1 MRTIQSP
8 GVEIREIDLSQV
20 AFQPTG
26 TNVFLAGFA
35 QRGPTD
41 EVLQITSVQELE
53 QIYGA
58 PVTPAERYFYH
69 SAKQIVT
76 DSNANLYVNR
86 LPYGSGAGYGYG
98 SSFGALVYPLVTL
111 EETDSLVWR
120 ASKSIAASAFDFS
133 DSGYDLD
140 QITNIVEPEFSS
152 AQIITLTSSGLSF
165 YNKDLSVLDDFSLY
179 KLKLVVGMFGNPA
192 TSVEAVDTITNTF
205 VSGADV
211 SVTNN
216 ISVSA
221 GTYVL
226 GAPKFFELTLDQY
239 NSVIEGT
246 GFNWS
251 STSDALSNINTI
263 ADFGKAGLIILNKGQ
278 TVTEAQAEGFYAAI
292 TDNTNA
298 EPTTD
303 HDSIL
308 HAYTVTQAAP
318 STGLYGDGFTEIPEE
333 RLNFS
338 LSGGSDA
345 GISRDDS
352 NISYNLE
359 RTFYNFADS
368 TSEKFDDTLSISLY
382 KLRRSIYTPDAIKM
396 DYVLERNHIGS
407 LDFNRKIQDVN
418 GGEAVSYFISAPQK
432 ESRNIKIIVNDNIT
446 NRGGDTWLDSTGVPR
461 KKVRLYT
468 RSAIKALAGNV
479 ATGTRFGGYYHDYVS
494 LSSQLGYVD
503 ALYPTGAYT
512 NLNVKT
518 KDIGNLPTKIEN
530 ALYKVENDEL
540 FDLDL
545 VVEGGLGTIYTTCCA
560 NQVTYFDDTVVSDN
574 FLTGL
579 SLLKTT
585 GEYQSPVDSSQDL
598 RALYHTIYSKFDTF
612 CSSARKDCMFIA
624 DPLRQIFVKG
634 ENSKVLPNAS
644 NSFSKDIYTALR
656 HLFELANSNYSCT
669 YGNWAKVYDPVA
681 GLNIWIPFSPF
692 AACSFVNTDSNYYP
706 WYAPAGFTRG
716 RVRNVLE
723 LAVAPKQKERDQLY
737 KIAVN
742 PVAFFPGDGI
752 TIFGQKTMQRQ
763 PSAFDRINV
772 RRLFLYLEKATKKTV
787 KYFVFEPNTTFTRT
801 RLVNTLNPIFNF
813 AKSTQGVADYMIV
826 SDKRNNTPDTID
838 NNELVVD
845 IYIKPVRASEF
856 ILVNFIATRTGAS
869 FSELISGPRL

>member
-8 GVEIREIDLSQV
+8 GVEIREVDISQV

-41 EVLQITSVQELE
+41 EIIQITSIQELE
-53 QIYGA
+53 QVYGA

-69 SAKQIVT
+69 SAKQIIT
-76 DSNANLYVNR
+76 DSNASLYVNR
-86 LPYGSGAGYGYG
+86 LPYGPGAGYGYG
-98 SSFGALVYPLVTL
+98 SSYGALVYPVVTL
-111 EETDSLVWR
+111 ETDNSTVVWR
-120 ASKSIAASAFDFS
+120 VTKSIASSAFDLGTTDPTIVATASFS
-133 DSGYDLD
+133 DTDFIYLSSNGLQFSDTGYAKLTDLEYKSL
-140 QITNIVEPEFSS
+140 IAGLTASS
-152 AQIITLTSSGLSF
+152 IAAVSALT
-165 YNKDLSVLDDFSLY
+165 
-179 KLKLVVGMFGNPA
+179 
-192 TSVEAVDTITNTF
+192 
-205 VSGADV
+205 DV
-211 SVTNN
+211 STSFFSAGEVTKTNN
-216 ISVSA
+216 IAVSA

-239 NSVIEGT
+239 NAVIEGT
-246 GFNWS
+246 AFSWS
-251 STSDALSNINTI
+251 TTSTDVSLITSV
-263 ADFGKAGLIILNKGQ
+263 ADFGKAGLILLNKGQ
-278 TVTEAQAEGFYAAI
+278 TVTESNAEGFYAAI

-308 HAYTVTQAAP
+308 KAYTITQTAP
-318 STGLYGDGFTEIPEE
+318 SVGLYGTGFTEIPSE

-338 LSGGSDA
+338 LSGGSDG
-345 GISRDDS
+345 GIVRDDS
-352 NISYNLE
+352 NLSYNLE
-359 RTFYNFADS
+359 RTFYNFPDS
-368 TSEKFDDTLSISLY
+368 TSEKFDDTLSISIY

-396 DYVLERNHIGS
+396 DYILERNHIGS

-432 ESRNIKIIVNDNIT
+432 ESRAVKIIVNDYIT
-446 NRGGDTWLDSTGVPR
+446 NRGGDTWLNAVGVPN
-461 KKVRLYT
+461 KKIRLYSN
-468 RSAIKALAGNV
+468 SAVKTLASDNT
-479 ATGTRFGGYYHDYVS
+479 TGKRFGGYYLDYVGLAAS
-494 LSSQLGYVD
+494 FNTSD
-503 ALYPTGAYT
+503 ALYATGPYT
-512 NLNVKT
+512 SLDIKA
-518 KDIGNLPTKIEN
+518 KDMGNLPVKIEN

-540 FDLDL
+540 FDLDI
-545 VVEGGLGTIYTTCCA
+545 VVEGGLGTIFTTCCA
-560 NQVTYFDDTVVSDN
+560 NQVTYFDDTVVSEN
-574 FLTGL
+574 FATGL
-579 SLLKTT
+579 NLLKTT
-585 GEYQSPVDSSQDL
+585 GEYVSPVDATQDL
-598 RALYHTIYSKFDTF
+598 RALYSTIFQRFDTF
-612 CSSARKDCMFIA
+612 CSQSRKDCMFIA

-634 ENSKVLPNAS
+634 ENSKVLPNAN
-644 NSFSKDIYTALR
+644 NSFSRDIYTSLK

-669 YGNWAKVYDPVA
+669 YGNWAKIYDAVA
-681 GLNIWIPFSPF
+681 GLNVWVPFSSF
-692 AACSFVNTDSNYYP
+692 AATSFANTDSNFYP

-737 KIAVN
+737 KISVN

-772 RRLFLYLEKATKKTV
+772 RRMFLYLEKATKKTV

-801 RLVNTLNPIFNF
+801 RLVNALNPVFNF
-813 AKSTQGVADYMIV
+813 AKSTEGVTDYMIV
-826 SDKRNNTPDTID
+826 SDKRNNTPDSID

-869 FSELISGPRL
+869 FNELVSGPRL

>member
-8 GVEIREIDLSQV
+8 GVEIREIDASQV
-20 AFQPTG
+20 AFQPVG

-86 LPYGSGAGYGYG
+86 LPYGPGAGYGYG
-98 SSFGALVYPLVTL
+98 SSYGALVYPLVTL
-111 EETDSLVWR
+111 KQNNSVTVWR
-120 ASKSIAASAFDFS
+120 ATKSVPASAFNLGSTAISAVTSVSLNEADF
-133 DSGYDLD
+133 
-140 QITNIVEPEFSS
+140 
-152 AQIITLTSSGLSF
+152 ITLSASGIAF
-165 YNKDLSVLDDFSLY
+165 TDLTYS
-179 KLKLVVGMFGNPA
+179 KL
-192 TSVEAVDTITNTF
+192 TNTEYTSLLSALLSST
-205 VSGADV
+205 VA
-211 SVTNN
+211 SVTAGND
-216 ISVSA
+216 IKASFFSAGEVTVSTDITTTE

-239 NSVIEGT
+239 NAVIEGT
-246 GFNWS
+246 AFNWS
-251 STSDALSNINTI
+251 SASDVLSGINSV
-263 ADFGKAGLIILNKGQ
+263 ADFGKAGLILLNKGQ

-308 HAYTVTQAAP
+308 NAYTVTQNAP
-318 STGLYGDGFTEIPEE
+318 ASGLYGDGFTQIPLE

-338 LSGGSDA
+338 LSGGSDT
-345 GISRDDS
+345 GVVRDDS

-359 RTFYNFADS
+359 RTFYNFPDS
-368 TSEKFDDTLSISLY
+368 TTEKFDDTLSISVY

-432 ESRNIKIIVNDNIT
+432 ESRAVKIIVNDNIT
-446 NRGGDTWLDSTGVPR
+446 NRGGDTWLNEVGVPR

-468 RSAIKALAGNV
+468 RSTLKALEADNTSGY
-479 ATGTRFGGYYHDYVS
+479 RFGGYYHDFVS
-494 LSSQLGYVD
+494 LSAKLGYSD
-503 ALYPTGAYT
+503 ALYPTGPYT
-512 NLNVKT
+512 NLNIKT

-560 NQVTYFDDTVVSDN
+560 NKVTYFDDTVVSDN
-574 FLTGL
+574 FAAGLTN
-579 SLLKTT
+579 LKTT
-585 GEYQSPVDSSQDL
+585 GEYSSPSDSSQDL
-598 RALYHTIYSKFDTF
+598 RGLYHTIFSRFDTF

-644 NSFSKDIYTALR
+644 NSFSRDIYTALKN
-656 HLFELANSNYSCT
+656 LFGLANTNYSCS

-681 GLNIWIPFSPF
+681 GLNIWVPFSPF
-692 AACSFVNTDSNYYP
+692 AATSFVNTDANYYP

-716 RVRNVLE
+716 KVRNVLE
-723 LAVAPKQKERDQLY
+723 LAIAPKQKERDQLY
-737 KIAVN
+737 KISIN

-826 SDKRNNTPDTID
+826 SDKRNNTPDSID

-856 ILVNFIATRTGAS
+856 ILVNFIATRTGAN

>member
-8 GVEIREIDLSQV
+8 GVEIREIDISQV
-20 AFQPTG
+20 AFQPAG

-41 EVLQITSVQELE
+41 EVIQVTSIQELE
-53 QIYGA
+53 QIYGVPA
-58 PVTPAERYFYH
+58 TPAERYFYH

-76 DSNANLYVNR
+76 DSNASLYVNR
-86 LPYGSGAGYGYG
+86 LPYGPGAGYGYG
-98 SSFGALVYPLVTL
+98 SSYGALVYPLVTL
-111 EETDSLVWR
+111 EEDKSSTVWR
-120 ASKSIAASAFDFS
+120 ATKSVPSSAFDFAG
-133 DSGYDLD
+133 SGLDLSFLGG
-140 QITNIVEPEFSS
+140 ISVEWND
-152 AQIITLTSSGLSF
+152 AQISTLTSQGISL
-165 YNKDLSVLDDFSLY
+165 YNKDLAVLNDAKYNDLFIIMGYASNPSTIIEAQETVMASFLS
-179 KLKLVVGMFGNPA
+179 GNQ
-192 TSVEAVDTITNTF
+192 I
-205 VSGADV
+205 
-211 SVTNN
+211 SVTDN
-216 ISVSA
+216 IAVSA

-226 GAPKFFELTLDQY
+226 GAPKFFELSLDQY
-239 NSVIEGT
+239 NAVIEGT
-246 GFNWS
+246 AFNWS
-251 STSDALSNINTI
+251 TTSAVLSDINSV

-308 HAYTVTQAAP
+308 NAYTVTQAAP
-318 STGLYGDGFTEIPEE
+318 PTGLFGDGFTQIPAE

-338 LSGGSDA
+338 LSGGADT
-345 GISRDDS
+345 GVVRDNS

-359 RTFYNFADS
+359 QTFYNFPDS

-396 DYVLERNHIGS
+396 DYVLERNHMGS

-418 GGEAVSYFISAPQK
+418 GGEAVSYFISSPQK
-432 ESRNIKIIVNDNIT
+432 ESRSIKIIVNDYIT
-446 NRGGDTWLDSTGVPR
+446 NRGGDTWLNEVGIPR
-461 KKVRLYT
+461 KKVRLYS
-468 RSAIKALAGNV
+468 RSAIKTLKSDFSYGK
-479 ATGTRFGGYYHDYVS
+479 RFGGYYHDYVA
-494 LSSQLGYVD
+494 LSSYLGYTD
-503 ALYPTGAYT
+503 ALYPTGPYT
-512 NLNVKT
+512 NLNIKT
-518 KDIGNLPTKIEN
+518 KEIGDLPSKIEN

-545 VVEGGLGTIYTTCCA
+545 IVEGGLGTIFTTCCA

-574 FLTGL
+574 FAEGL

-585 GEYQSPVDSSQDL
+585 GDYQSPPEISKDL
-598 RALYHTIYSKFDTF
+598 RALYNAIFQRFDTF
-612 CSSARKDCMFIA
+612 CSQSRKDCMFIA

-634 ENSKVLPNAS
+634 ENSKVLPNAN
-644 NSFSKDIYTALR
+644 NSFSRDIYTSLK

-669 YGNWAKVYDPVA
+669 YGNWAKIYDPVA
-681 GLNIWIPFSPF
+681 GLNVWVPFSSF
-692 AACSFVNTDSNYYP
+692 AAASFANTDSNFYP

-723 LAVAPKQKERDQLY
+723 LAVTPKQKERDQLY
-737 KIAVN
+737 KISIN

-763 PSAFDRINV
+763 PSTFDRINV

-801 RLVNTLNPIFNF
+801 RLVNALNPIFNF
-813 AKSTQGVADYMIV
+813 AKSTEGVADYMIV
-826 SDKRNNTPDTID
+826 SDKRNNTPESID
-838 NNELVVD
+838 SNELVVD
-845 IYIKPVRASEF
+845 IYIKPIRASEF

-869 FSELISGPRL
+869 FNELVSGPRL

>member
-8 GVEIREIDLSQV
+8 GVEIREIDASQV
-20 AFQPTG
+20 AFQPVG

-86 LPYGSGAGYGYG
+86 LPYGPGAGYGYG
-98 SSFGALVYPLVTL
+98 SSYGALVYPLVTL
-111 EETDSLVWR
+111 KQNNSVPVWR
-120 ASKSIAASAFDFS
+120 ATKSVPSSAFDLGSTAISVVTSTSLNEADFIALS
-133 DSGYDLD
+133 TSGIPFTDL
-140 QITNIVEPEFSS
+140 TYSK
-152 AQIITLTSSGLSF
+152 LTSAEYTSLLSA
-165 YNKDLSVLDDFSLY
+165 LLY
-179 KLKLVVGMFGNPA
+179 S
-192 TSVEAVDTITNTF
+192 TVE
-205 VSGADV
+205 
-211 SVTNN
+211 SVTAGTD
-216 ISVSA
+216 IKASFFSAGEVEVSTDITTSE

-239 NSVIEGT
+239 NAVIEGT
-246 GFNWS
+246 AFNWS
-251 STSDALSNINTI
+251 SASDVLSGINSV
-263 ADFGKAGLIILNKGQ
+263 ADFGKAGLILLNKGQ

-308 HAYTVTQAAP
+308 NAYTVTQNAP
-318 STGLYGDGFTEIPEE
+318 ASGLYRDGFTQIPLE

-338 LSGGSDA
+338 LSGGSDT
-345 GISRDDS
+345 GVVRDDS

-359 RTFYNFADS
+359 RTFYNFPDS
-368 TSEKFDDTLSISLY
+368 TTEKFDDTLSISVY

-432 ESRNIKIIVNDNIT
+432 ESRAIKIIVNDNIT
-446 NRGGDTWLDSTGVPR
+446 NRGGDTWLNEVGIPR

-468 RSAIKALAGNV
+468 RSTLKALEADNTSGY
-479 ATGTRFGGYYHDYVS
+479 RFGGYYHDFVS
-494 LSSQLGYVD
+494 LSAKLDFSD
-503 ALYPTGAYT
+503 ALYPTGPYT
-512 NLNVKT
+512 NLNIKT

-560 NQVTYFDDTVVSDN
+560 NKVTYFDDTVVSDN
-574 FLTGL
+574 FATGL
-579 SLLKTT
+579 TNLKTT
-585 GEYQSPVDSSQDL
+585 GEYSEPSDGSQDL
-598 RALYHTIYSKFDTF
+598 RGLYHTIFSRFDTF

-644 NSFSKDIYTALR
+644 NSFSRDIYTALKN
-656 HLFELANSNYSCT
+656 LFGLANTNYSCS

-681 GLNIWIPFSPF
+681 GLNIWVPFSPF
-692 AACSFVNTDSNYYP
+692 AATSFVNTDANYYP

-716 RVRNVLE
+716 KVRNVLE
-723 LAVAPKQKERDQLY
+723 LAIAPKQKERDQLY
-737 KIAVN
+737 KISVN

-826 SDKRNNTPDTID
+826 SDKRNNTPDSID

-856 ILVNFIATRTGAS
+856 ILVNFIATRTGAN

>member
-8 GVEIREIDLSQV
+8 GVEIREIDASQI

-86 LPYGSGAGYGYG
+86 LPYGPGAGYGYG
-98 SSFGALVYPLVTL
+98 SSYGALVYPVAVLETNSSVVT
-111 EETDSLVWR
+111 WR
-120 ASKSIAASAFDFS
+120 ATKSVPASAFDLGSTAVSSVTSSLLSSSDFNSLSTNGILFTDLTYSKLSNATYASLLTALATSTVSSVTAGNDIKSSFFS
-133 DSGYDLD
+133 AGEVSVS
-140 QITNIVEPEFSS
+140 TNI
-152 AQIITLTSSGLSF
+152 
-165 YNKDLSVLDDFSLY
+165 
-179 KLKLVVGMFGNPA
+179 A
-192 TSVEAVDTITNTF
+192 TSN
-205 VSGADV
+205 
-211 SVTNN
+211 
-216 ISVSA
+216 

-239 NSVIEGT
+239 NAVIEGT
-246 GFNWS
+246 AFNWS
-251 STSDALSNINTI
+251 TTSGVLSDINSIT
-263 ADFGKAGLIILNKGQ
+263 DFGKAGLILLNKGQ

-298 EPTTD
+298 EPTSD

-308 HAYTVTQAAP
+308 NAYTVTQSAP
-318 STGLYGDGFTEIPEE
+318 STGLFGNGFTQIPTE
-333 RLNFS
+333 RLNFA
-338 LSGGSDA
+338 LSGGSDT
-345 GISRDDS
+345 GVVRDDS

-359 RTFYNFADS
+359 RTFYNFPDS
-368 TSEKFDDTLSISLY
+368 TTEKFDDTLSISVY

-432 ESRNIKIIVNDNIT
+432 ESRAVKIIVNDNIT
-446 NRGGDTWLDSTGVPR
+446 NRGSDTWLNEVGVPR

-468 RSAIKALAGNV
+468 RSTINALAADNT
-479 ATGTRFGGYYHDYVS
+479 TGKRFGGYYQEYVA
-494 LSSQLGYVD
+494 LSSVLGYSD
-503 ALYPTGAYT
+503 ALYPTGPYT
-512 NLNVKT
+512 NLNAKT
-518 KDIGNLPTKIEN
+518 KDIGNLPSKIEN
-530 ALYKVENDEL
+530 ALYKVENDEQ

-560 NQVTYFDDTVVSDN
+560 NQVSYFDDTVVSDN
-574 FLTGL
+574 FAAGL

-585 GEYQSPVDSSQDL
+585 GEYISPVDASQDL
-598 RALYHTIYSKFDTF
+598 RSLYHTIFSRFDTF

-634 ENSKVLPNAS
+634 DNSKVLPNAN
-644 NSFSKDIYTALR
+644 NSFSRDIYTALK
-656 HLFELANSNYSCT
+656 HLFELANSNYSCS
-669 YGNWAKVYDPVA
+669 YGNWAKIYDAVA
-681 GLNIWIPFSPF
+681 GLNVWVPFSPY
-692 AACSFVNTDSNYYP
+692 AATSFVNTDSNYYP

-723 LAVAPKQKERDQLY
+723 LAITPKQKERDQLY
-737 KIAVN
+737 KISVN

-826 SDKRNNTPDTID
+826 SDKRNNTPDSID

>member
-41 EVLQITSVQELE
+41 EVLQITSMQELE

-58 PVTPAERYFYH
+58 PITPAERYFYH

-98 SSFGALVYPLVTL
+98 SSYGALVYPLVTL
-111 EETDSLVWR
+111 EKSDLVLWR
-120 ASKSIAASAFDFS
+120 ATKSIPASAFNF
-133 DSGYDLD
+133 GGLD
-140 QITNIVEPEFSS
+140 ASIYEGFAGWTQTQLE
-152 AQIITLTSSGLSF
+152 TLCSQGLSI
-165 YNKDLSVLDDFSLY
+165 YDSSLAVLDDEKYNTL
-179 KLKLVVGMFGNPA
+179 LAWMGMWVDPNVFL
-192 TSVEAVDTITNTF
+192 EAQDTVMSSFISGGTIT
-205 VSGADV
+205 S
-211 SVTNN
+211 TNN
-216 ISVSA
+216 IAISA

-246 GFNWS
+246 AFNWS
-251 STSDALSNINTI
+251 PTSDDLSNINSI
-263 ADFGKAGLIILNKGQ
+263 SDFGKAGLIILNKGQ
-278 TVTEAQAEGFYAAI
+278 TVTEAQAEGFYVAI

-298 EPTTD
+298 EPTTN

-308 HAYTVTQAAP
+308 HAYTLTQPAP
-318 STGLYGDGFTEIPEE
+318 SNGLFGDGFTEIPEE

-407 LDFNRKIQDVN
+407 LDFNRKIQDIN

-432 ESRNIKIIVNDNIT
+432 ESRNIKIIVNDYIT
-446 NRGGDTWLDSTGVPR
+446 NRGSDTWLDATGVPR
-461 KKVRLYT
+461 KKIRLYT
-468 RSAIKALAGNV
+468 RSALNALKADPSVGA
-479 ATGTRFGGYYHDYVS
+479 RFGGYYHDYNA
-494 LSSQLGYVD
+494 LSTQLGYVD
-503 ALYPTGAYT
+503 ALYPTGPYT
-512 NLNVKT
+512 NLNIKT
-518 KDIGNLPTKIEN
+518 KDIGDLPSKIEN

-545 VVEGGLGTIYTTCCA
+545 VVEAGLGTIYTTCCA

-574 FLTGL
+574 FLAGL

-585 GEYQSPVDSSQDL
+585 GEYKSPTDSTQDL

-681 GLNIWIPFSPF
+681 GLNIWVPFSPF

-723 LAVAPKQKERDQLY
+723 LAVTPKQKERDQLY

-752 TIFGQKTMQRQ
+752 SIFGQKTMQRQ